1 MRGAICAIFIVI
13 LSKNYNSN
21 ALSQT
26 WFRGKTP
33 SSPYLFFGAFH
44 AIWRRPGQIAVAA
57 DDETG
62 LYFGIAPRRHSADV
76 SLGAPNAAFGGKADI
91 TRTCRH
97 VRQYQVEADSRFPQD
112 QLSRTRRVFNIEHSV
127 SEADLERR
135 RHVARWM
142 CRAKSTKYWRFL

>member
-21 ALSQT
+21 ALSHA

-57 DDETG
+57 DDKTD
-62 LYFGIAPRRHSADV
+62 LYFGIAARRHSADV
-76 SLGAPNAAFGGKADI
+76 SLGAPNAAFGGKADMPPCPWI
-91 TRTCRH
+91 VSFLRTI
-97 VRQYQVEADSRFPQD
+97 VSDE
-112 QLSRTRRVFNIEHSV
+112 RVFNIEHSV
-127 SEADLERR
+127 
-135 RHVARWM
+135 
-142 CRAKSTKYWRFL
+142 

>member
-44 AIWRRPGQIAVAA
+44 AIWRRTGQIAVAA

-62 LYFGIAPRRHSADV
+62 LYFGIAPRRHSAV
-76 SLGAPNAAFGGKADI
+76 KRTSRGHAAMSANAKWRRIVAFLRTNCLGRDECSILNTQLAKLTLNEDG
-91 TRTCRH
+91 T
-97 VRQYQVEADSRFPQD
+97 SRVGCAELNQQSIGDFY
-112 QLSRTRRVFNIEHSV
+112 E
-127 SEADLERR
+127 
-135 RHVARWM
+135 
-142 CRAKSTKYWRFL
+142 

>member
-1 MRGAICAIFIVI
+1 M
-13 LSKNYNSN
+13 L
-21 ALSQT
+21 
-26 WFRGKTP
+26 FRTLGSAAKHPVP
-33 SSPYLFFGAFH
+33 SFASGLFGAYPV
-44 AIWRRPGQIAVAA
+44 IWRRPGQIAVAA

-62 LYFGIAPRRHSADV
+62 LYFGIAPRRQSADV
-76 SLGAPNAAFGGKADI
+76 SLGALNAALDGKADI

-97 VRQYQVEADSRFPQD
+97 VRQCQVEADSRFPQD
-112 QLSRTRRVFNIEHSV
+112 YLSRTRRVFNIEHSV